1 MLKTMF
7 QSVLMAILF
16 IAIITAIMMIVIM
29 PMRWFFGAHI
39 DLDEVVMWFVIGAL
53 LVTVFLQARNQG
65 AIYPVDEYPT
75 WIIFA
80 TLALLALPYYAA
92 QKHYDEKSV
101 NNTTCVVDSL
111 NNNEK

>member
-1 MLKTMF
+1 MLKTVF

-29 PMRWFFGAHI
+29 PMRWFFGNHV
-39 DLDEVVMWFVIGAL
+39 DLDEVAVWFVIGAL
-53 LVTVFLQARNQG
+53 LIAVFLQARNQG
-65 AIYPVDEYPT
+65 AIYPVDEYHT

-80 TLALLALPYYAA
+80 TLALLALPYFAA
-92 QKHYDEKSV
+92 QKYYSEKFV

-111 NNNEK
+111 DNNEK